1 MVATLEPRV
10 LSGNFARQS
19 SLLALRAAS
28 TIEVAR
34 PGMKCEKITREY
46 SGSYVL
52 SFDNGFQFRLDS
64 GDDGTAIASVSELPS
79 TMSVGDIEVA
89 WKSLGAP
96 YCNIE
101 HASVA
106 GSHMHVR
113 VTPAYRRSARQ
124 KIAGAVLRIFMRK
137 R

>member
-28 TIEVAR
+28 AIEVAR
-34 PGMKCEKITREY
+34 PDIKCDKITREY

-52 SFDNGFQFRLDS
+52 SFDNGFQFRLDL
-64 GDDGTAIASVSELPS
+64 GDDDTAIASISTFPS
-79 TMSVGDIEVA
+79 TMSVDDIAVA
-89 WKSLGAP
+89 WRSLGAP
-96 YCNIE
+96 YCNADPQSNIDE
-101 HASVA
+101 P
-106 GSHMHVR
+106 MRVR
-113 VTPAYRRSARQ
+113 VTPAYRRSVRQ
-124 KIAGAVLRIFMRK
+124 KIAGVVFRIFKRK